1 MQPVHLYLPST
12 LALLH
17 CYLLLLPSL
26 PYLWYCQLPCL
37 SREFLLS
44 GTKQSLSPVRLYDF
58 LPLLVILAIFETLL
72 PTSKKQQN
80 AAKLSERSNVLHS
93 ERTNCRF
100 LQINQL
106 KWVGGYLLPISF
118 KSRYFYTLKI
128 RYLLPIMSWKIL
140 RTLLKK
146 HPLLLKITLIWNHFL
161 NWIIHIYIESR
172 TQYTVTPEH
181 ATSQL

>member
-1 MQPVHLYLPST
+1 MILPVALSLQRVSSLWHEAVSFPCKTIWFSHCWWYLQ
-12 LALLH
+12 
-17 CYLLLLPSL
+17 YLK
-26 PYLWYCQLPCL
+26 PC
-37 SREFLLS
+37 S
-44 GTKQSLSPVRLYDF
+44 
-58 LPLLVILAIFETLL
+58 L